1 MVNPPIQ
8 GAGAPALRDSAGSVT
23 RFTSFSTRLRR
34 ASLRG
39 AMALGALVF
48 ATGAWAQSADMVLSN
63 HVVNPDP
70 VPAGGIATIT
80 ITVDN
85 NGPNASSN
93 VKVTDTI
100 PAGATF
106 VSMVASDGGSC
117 TGAAPYACTWGS
129 VPYPG
134 GLRTITLK
142 IKMPGAGVYPN
153 KVDLTSATTD
163 PNASNN
169 SLTRNITVT
178 DAADLRISATSTAG
192 AGAAAGT
199 PYNYTLHVDNA
210 GPNALPAGQ
219 APTVTF
225 NVPAGATI
233 TGVPTGTGWSC
244 TPAGGYPR
252 SNPPAPGATITCT
265 RTPGNDTLANGAAF
279 PNISVPA
286 VGNLN
291 GTVTA
296 SFGVGSSY
304 PDGDLTNNTALVNVP
319 FTSGTDMTIGK
330 SASPSGT
337 VATGAAVAYTLR
349 ARQQGGTPPS
359 NIVVTD
365 TLPAGLTYVSHSAP
379 APWSCTWTAPQLSCT
394 YGGTYNGG
402 PYTDLPD
409 ITLNTTVNGTG
420 SIPNT
425 ANVALPAGQ
434 TDPVPGNNS
443 SSVTVTGSNTAD
455 LQLTKAASIS
465 PVVPGQNYNWNI
477 TVRNTGPLAVAPGQF
492 IDVTENIPAG
502 LTVRAAPSSAGW
514 SCTPPPGGY
523 PANGPLNLSCRY
535 TVPAGGL
542 AANANAPNLA
552 IPVVQPAA
560 GSISNRAC
568 VALSGPGR
576 VDSNAGNDC
585 QTVGNAS
592 TATSADLSITKTAS
606 PNPVVVGQNLTYV
619 LTVRNAGPDAA
630 TNVHVRD
637 ALTNLLNPN
646 GLVSA
651 AVTTGTGTCSP
662 AGPANGDVTV
672 DCTIPTL
679 ANGATAVV
687 TIVVKP
693 GNTGATDLTRT
704 NSATVQSNDV
714 GDPNRGNNTSNT
726 TSTTVQPRVDMTVT
740 KSVTP
745 TPVHVGEPLVYVV
758 TARNNGPSTAT
769 NVKITD
775 ALPANTAM
783 LGTAT
788 ATNGGTCT
796 APADGATSGTVE
808 CTWASVPPGTQYT
821 ATFRLRPLVAA
832 LNTTIHNV
840 VNVTTDSTETD
851 TTNNSGSADAGVI
864 AADLDVLVHKTD
876 SVDPVVLGGDT
887 MYTLTVTNVGP
898 SYGTNLVVT
907 DTFPQGSPTA
917 RFSWQGSLTA
927 SVAGTP
933 VANVATV
940 CTTVP
945 AIGDI
950 SGTLKCTFPTVAPG
964 AANKIVITYMM
975 RAESIVTAGAYSGTQ
990 SNHVEV
996 KVDETERESSN
1007 NATNEDTT
1015 TRRVDIATD
1024 LALAKAIDKPQIH
1037 AGDTATYTLTVTN
1050 NGPLASNGAQV
1061 MDPLPAGMSFVSSP
1075 DGCVAAGSNVSCAVG
1090 ALAVNATKTFHVLV
1104 QLANPYTGNSPI
1116 INTATLDAPG
1126 DTNPGNNTG
1135 TARTEV
1141 PGAPVDPAVAA
1152 SIAGTVYHD
1161 RNDNG
1166 TIDAGE
1172 EGIGGVTIELL
1183 QGGVVVAT
1191 TTTDANGHYSFTG
1204 LMPGTY
1210 TVHEVQ
1216 PGGWIDGKDTLG
1228 TGATG
1233 GAGTAGNDVFSDVV
1247 LQDGN
1252 HAIDYNFGEHK
1263 PDVSAIPT
1271 LSQWSLALLALLMAG
1286 FAVRRRV
1293 HG

>member
-1 MVNPPIQ
+1 MVNPPIR
-8 GAGAPALRDSAGSVT
+8 GAGASATHKSAGSFP
-23 RFTSFSTRLRR
+23 RFMSFSTRLQRV
-34 ASLRG
+34 ALRS

-48 ATGAWAQSADMVLSN
+48 ATGAWAQSADMVLSSQI
-63 HVVNPDP
+63 VNPDP
-70 VPAGGIATIT
+70 VPAGGTATIT
-80 ITVDN
+80 IRVDN
-85 NGPNASSN
+85 NGPGAASN
-93 VKVTDTI
+93 VSLTDTL
-100 PAGATF
+100 PPGSTF
-106 VSMVASDGGSC
+106 VSMTASDGGTC
-117 TGAAPYACTWGS
+117 NGAVPYHCDWAS
-129 VPYPG
+129 VPFQAF
-134 GLRTITLK
+134 RTVTLK
-142 IKMPGAGVYPN
+142 VTLPAAGVW
-153 KVDLTSATTD
+153 
-163 PNASNN
+163 PNAATVSAATPDGNN
-169 SLTRNITVT
+169 NNNTLTRNITAVA
-178 DAADLRISATSTAG
+178 AADLRITATSTAG
-192 AGAAAGT
+192 AGAVAGT

-279 PNISVPA
+279 PDISVPA
-286 VGNLN
+286 EGNLN

-304 PDGDLTNNTALVNVP
+304 PDGDLANNTALVNVP
-319 FTSGTDMTIGK
+319 FTSGTDMTISK
-330 SASPSGT
+330 LASPSGT

-349 ARQQGGTPPS
+349 ARQLGGTAPS

-379 APWSCTWTAPQLSCT
+379 APWACTWAAPQLSCT

-420 SIPNT
+420 GIQNT
-425 ANVALPAGQ
+425 ASVALPAGQ
-434 TDPVPGNNS
+434 TDLVPGNNS
-443 SSVTVTGSNTAD
+443 SSVTVTGSNEAD
-455 LQLTKAASIS
+455 LRLTKAASIS
-465 PVVPGQNYNWNI
+465 PVVPGQDYNWNI
-477 TVRNTGPLAVAPGQF
+477 TVRNLGPLAVAPGQF

-576 VDSNAGNDC
+576 VDGNAGNDC

-619 LTVRNAGPDAA
+619 LTVNNAGPDAA
-630 TNVHVRD
+630 TDVHVRD
-637 ALTNLLNPN
+637 ALANLLNPG

-651 AVTTGTGTCSP
+651 AVTTGSGTCNP

-679 ANGATAVV
+679 ASGATAVV

-693 GNTGATDLTRT
+693 GNTGSTDLTRT
-704 NSATVQSNDV
+704 NSATVHSNDV

-745 TPVHVGEPLVYVV
+745 NPVHVGEPLVYVV

-775 ALPANTAM
+775 VLPANTAM

-788 ATNGGTCT
+788 ATNGGSCT

-808 CTWASVPPGTQYT
+808 CTWASVPPNTQYT
-821 ATFRLRPLVAA
+821 ATFRLRPLAAA

-840 VNVTTDSTETD
+840 VNVTTDSTETN
-851 TTNNSGSADAGVI
+851 TNNNSGSADATVI
-864 AADLDVLVHKTD
+864 AADLDILVHKTD

-887 MYTLTVTNVGP
+887 MYTITVTNVGP

-927 SVAGTP
+927 SIAGTAVP
-933 VANVATV
+933 NASTY

-945 AIGDI
+945 AIGDT
-950 SGTLKCTFPTVAPG
+950 SGTLTCSFPTIAPG
-964 AANKIVITYMM
+964 AANQIVLTYMM

-996 KVDETERESSN
+996 KVDETERETSN

-1024 LALAKAIDKPQIH
+1024 LALAKAIDKPQMH

-1061 MDPLPAGMSFVSSP
+1061 MDPLPAGLSFVSSP

-1166 TIDAGE
+1166 IIDPGE
-1172 EGIGGVTIELL
+1172 EGIAGVTIELL

>member
-1 MVNPPIQ
+1 M
-8 GAGAPALRDSAGSVT
+8 
-23 RFTSFSTRLRR
+23 SFSTRLQRV
-34 ASLRG
+34 ALRS

-48 ATGAWAQSADMVLSN
+48 ATGAWAQSADMVLSSQI
-63 HVVNPDP
+63 VNPDP
-70 VPAGGIATIT
+70 VPAGGTATIT
-80 ITVDN
+80 IRVDN
-85 NGPNASSN
+85 NGPGAASN
-93 VKVTDTI
+93 VSLTDTL
-100 PAGATF
+100 PPGSTF
-106 VSMVASDGGSC
+106 VSMTASDGGTC
-117 TGAAPYACTWGS
+117 NGAVPYHCDWAS
-129 VPYPG
+129 VPFQAF
-134 GLRTITLK
+134 RTVTLK
-142 IKMPGAGVYPN
+142 VTLPAAGVW
-153 KVDLTSATTD
+153 
-163 PNASNN
+163 PNAATVSAATPDGNN
-169 SLTRNITVT
+169 NNNTLTRNITAVA
-178 DAADLRISATSTAG
+178 AADLRITATSTAG
-192 AGAAAGT
+192 AGAVAGT

-279 PNISVPA
+279 PDISVPA

-304 PDGDLTNNTALVNVP
+304 PDGDLANNTALVNVP
-319 FTSGTDMTIGK
+319 FTSGTDMTISK
-330 SASPSGT
+330 LASPSGT

-349 ARQQGGTPPS
+349 ARQLSGTAPS

-379 APWSCTWTAPQLSCT
+379 APWACTWAAPQLSCT

-420 SIPNT
+420 GIQNT
-425 ANVALPAGQ
+425 ASVALPAGQ

-443 SSVTVTGSNTAD
+443 SSVTVTGSNEAD
-455 LQLTKAASIS
+455 LRLTKAASIS
-465 PVVPGQNYNWNI
+465 PVVPGQDYNWNI
-477 TVRNTGPLAVAPGQF
+477 TVRNLGPLAVAPGQF

-576 VDSNAGNDC
+576 VDGNAGNDC

-619 LTVRNAGPDAA
+619 LTVNNAGPDAA
-630 TNVHVRD
+630 TDVHVRD
-637 ALTNLLNPN
+637 ALANLLNPG

-651 AVTTGTGTCSP
+651 AVTTGSGTCNP

-679 ANGATAVV
+679 ASGATAVV

-693 GNTGATDLTRT
+693 GNTGSTDLTRT
-704 NSATVQSNDV
+704 NSATVHSNDV

-745 TPVHVGEPLVYVV
+745 NPVHVGEPLVYVV

-775 ALPANTAM
+775 VLPANTAM

-788 ATNGGTCT
+788 ATNGGSCT

-808 CTWASVPPGTQYT
+808 CTWASVPPNTQYT
-821 ATFRLRPLVAA
+821 ATFRLRPLAAA

-840 VNVTTDSTETD
+840 VNVTTDSTETN
-851 TTNNSGSADAGVI
+851 TNNNSGSADATVI
-864 AADLDVLVHKTD
+864 AADLDILVHKTD

-887 MYTLTVTNVGP
+887 MYTITVTNVGP

-927 SVAGTP
+927 SIAGTAVP
-933 VANVATV
+933 NASTY

-945 AIGDI
+945 AIGDT
-950 SGTLKCTFPTVAPG
+950 SGTLTCSFPTIAPG
-964 AANKIVITYMM
+964 AANQIVLTYMM

-996 KVDETERESSN
+996 KVDETERETSN

-1024 LALAKAIDKPQIH
+1024 LALAKAIDKPQMH

-1061 MDPLPAGMSFVSSP
+1061 MDPLPAGLSFVSSP

-1166 TIDAGE
+1166 IIDPGE
-1172 EGIGGVTIELL
+1172 EGIAGVTIELL

>member
-1 MVNPPIQ
+1 MVSPPIR
-8 GAGAPALRDSAGSVT
+8 GAGAPATRKSAGSSP
-23 RFTSFSTRLRR
+23 RFTSFSTRLQRV
-34 ASLRG
+34 ALRS

-48 ATGAWAQSADMVLSN
+48 ATGAWAQSADMVLSSQT
-63 HVVNPDP
+63 VNPDP
-70 VPAGGIATIT
+70 VPAGGTATIT
-80 ITVDN
+80 IRVDN
-85 NGPNASSN
+85 NGPGAASN
-93 VKVTDTI
+93 VSLTDTL
-100 PAGATF
+100 PPGSTF
-106 VSMVASDGGSC
+106 VSMTASDGGTC
-117 TGAAPYACTWGS
+117 NGAVPYHCDWAS
-129 VPYPG
+129 VPFQAF
-134 GLRTITLK
+134 RTVTLK
-142 IKMPGAGVYPN
+142 VTLPAAGVW
-153 KVDLTSATTD
+153 
-163 PNASNN
+163 PNAATVSAATPDGNN
-169 SLTRNITVT
+169 NNNTLTRNITAVA
-178 DAADLRISATSTAG
+178 AADLRITATSTAG
-192 AGAAAGT
+192 AGAVAGT

-279 PNISVPA
+279 PDISVPA

-304 PDGDLTNNTALVNVP
+304 PDGDLANNTALVNVP
-319 FTSGTDMTIGK
+319 FTSGTDMTISK

-349 ARQQGGTPPS
+349 ARQLGGTAPS

-379 APWSCTWTAPQLSCT
+379 APWACTWAAPQLSCT

-420 SIPNT
+420 GIQNT
-425 ANVALPAGQ
+425 ASVALPAGQ

-443 SSVTVTGSNTAD
+443 SSIIVTGSNEAD
-455 LQLTKAASIS
+455 LRLTKAASIS

-477 TVRNTGPLAVAPGQF
+477 TVRNLGPLAVAPGQF

-576 VDSNAGNDC
+576 VDGNAGNDC

-619 LTVRNAGPDAA
+619 LTVNNAGPDAA
-630 TNVHVRD
+630 TDVHVRD
-637 ALTNLLNPN
+637 ALANLLNPG

-651 AVTTGTGTCSP
+651 AVTTGGGTCNP

-679 ANGATAVV
+679 ASGATAVV

-693 GNTGATDLTRT
+693 GNTGSTDLTRT
-704 NSATVQSNDV
+704 NSATVHSNDV

-745 TPVHVGEPLVYVV
+745 NPVHVGEPLVYVV

-775 ALPANTAM
+775 VLPANTAM

-788 ATNGGTCT
+788 ATNGGSCT

-808 CTWASVPPGTQYT
+808 CTWASVPPNTQYT
-821 ATFRLRPLVAA
+821 ATFRLRPLAAA

-840 VNVTTDSTETD
+840 VNVTTDSTETN
-851 TTNNSGSADAGVI
+851 TNNNSGSADATVI
-864 AADLDVLVHKTD
+864 AADLDILVHKTD

-887 MYTLTVTNVGP
+887 MYTITVTNVGP

-927 SVAGTP
+927 SIAGTAVP
-933 VANVATV
+933 NASTY

-945 AIGDI
+945 AIGDT
-950 SGTLKCTFPTVAPG
+950 SGTLTCSFPTIAPG
-964 AANKIVITYMM
+964 AANQIVLTYMM

-996 KVDETERESSN
+996 KVDETERETSN

-1024 LALAKAIDKPQIH
+1024 LALTKAIDKPQMH

-1061 MDPLPAGMSFVSSP
+1061 MDPLPAGLSFVSSP

-1166 TIDAGE
+1166 IIDPGE
-1172 EGIGGVTIELL
+1172 EGIAGVTIELL

>member
-1 MVNPPIQ
+1 M
-8 GAGAPALRDSAGSVT
+8 
-23 RFTSFSTRLRR
+23 SFSTRLQRV
-34 ASLRG
+34 ALRS

-48 ATGAWAQSADMVLSN
+48 ATGAWAQSADMVLSSQI
-63 HVVNPDP
+63 VNPDP
-70 VPAGGIATIT
+70 VPAGGTATIT
-80 ITVDN
+80 IRVDN
-85 NGPNASSN
+85 NGPGAASN
-93 VKVTDTI
+93 VSLTDTL
-100 PAGATF
+100 PPGSTF
-106 VSMVASDGGSC
+106 VSMTASDGGTC
-117 TGAAPYACTWGS
+117 NGAVPYHCDWAS
-129 VPYPG
+129 VPFQAF
-134 GLRTITLK
+134 RTVTLK
-142 IKMPGAGVYPN
+142 VTLPAAGVW
-153 KVDLTSATTD
+153 
-163 PNASNN
+163 PNAATVSAATPDGNN
-169 SLTRNITVT
+169 NNNTLTRNITAVA
-178 DAADLRISATSTAG
+178 AADLRITATSTAG
-192 AGAAAGT
+192 AGAVAGT

-279 PNISVPA
+279 PDISVPA

-304 PDGDLTNNTALVNVP
+304 PDGDLANNTALVNVP
-319 FTSGTDMTIGK
+319 FTSGTDMTISK
-330 SASPSGT
+330 LASPSGT

-349 ARQQGGTPPS
+349 ARQLGGTAPS

-379 APWSCTWTAPQLSCT
+379 APWACTWAAPQLSCT

-420 SIPNT
+420 GIQNT
-425 ANVALPAGQ
+425 ASVALPAGQ

-443 SSVTVTGSNTAD
+443 SSVTVTGSNEAD
-455 LQLTKAASIS
+455 LRLTKAASIS
-465 PVVPGQNYNWNI
+465 PVVPGQDYNWNI
-477 TVRNTGPLAVAPGQF
+477 TVRNLGPLAVAPGQF

-576 VDSNAGNDC
+576 VDGNAGNDC

-619 LTVRNAGPDAA
+619 LTVNNAGPDAA
-630 TNVHVRD
+630 TDVHVRD
-637 ALTNLLNPN
+637 ALANLLNPG

-651 AVTTGTGTCSP
+651 AVTTGSGTCNP

-679 ANGATAVV
+679 ASGATAVV

-693 GNTGATDLTRT
+693 GNTGSTDLTRT
-704 NSATVQSNDV
+704 NSATVHSNDV

-745 TPVHVGEPLVYVV
+745 NPVHVGEPLVYVV

-775 ALPANTAM
+775 VLPANTAM

-788 ATNGGTCT
+788 ATNGGSCT

-808 CTWASVPPGTQYT
+808 CTWASVPPNTQYT
-821 ATFRLRPLVAA
+821 ATFRLRPLAAA

-840 VNVTTDSTETD
+840 VNVTTDSTETN
-851 TTNNSGSADAGVI
+851 TNNNSGSADATVI
-864 AADLDVLVHKTD
+864 AADLDILVHKTD

-887 MYTLTVTNVGP
+887 MYTITVTNVGP

-927 SVAGTP
+927 SIAGTAVP
-933 VANVATV
+933 NASTY

-945 AIGDI
+945 AIGDT
-950 SGTLKCTFPTVAPG
+950 SGTLTCSFPTIAPG
-964 AANKIVITYMM
+964 AANQIVLTYMM

-996 KVDETERESSN
+996 KVDETERETSN

-1024 LALAKAIDKPQIH
+1024 LALAKAIDKPQMH

-1061 MDPLPAGMSFVSSP
+1061 MDPLPAGLSFVSSP

-1166 TIDAGE
+1166 IIDPGE
-1172 EGIGGVTIELL
+1172 EGIAGVTIELL

>member
-1 MVNPPIQ
+1 MVSPPIR
-8 GAGAPALRDSAGSVT
+8 GAGAPATRKSAGSSP
-23 RFTSFSTRLRR
+23 RFTSFSTRLQRV
-34 ASLRG
+34 ALRS

-48 ATGAWAQSADMVLSN
+48 ATGAWAQSADMVLSSQT
-63 HVVNPDP
+63 VNPDP
-70 VPAGGIATIT
+70 VPAGGTATIT
-80 ITVDN
+80 IRVDN
-85 NGPNASSN
+85 NGPGAASN
-93 VKVTDTI
+93 VSLTDTL
-100 PAGATF
+100 PPGSTF
-106 VSMVASDGGSC
+106 VSMTASDGGTC
-117 TGAAPYACTWGS
+117 NGAVPYHCDWAS
-129 VPYPG
+129 VPFQAF
-134 GLRTITLK
+134 RTVTLK
-142 IKMPGAGVYPN
+142 VTLPAAGVW
-153 KVDLTSATTD
+153 
-163 PNASNN
+163 PNAATVSAATPDGNN
-169 SLTRNITVT
+169 NNNTLTRNITAVA
-178 DAADLRISATSTAG
+178 AADLRITATSTAG
-192 AGAAAGT
+192 AGAVAGT

-279 PNISVPA
+279 PDISVPA

-304 PDGDLTNNTALVNVP
+304 PDGDLANNTALVNVP
-319 FTSGTDMTIGK
+319 FTSGTDMTISK

-349 ARQQGGTPPS
+349 ARQLGGTAPS

-379 APWSCTWTAPQLSCT
+379 APWACTWAAPQLSCT

-420 SIPNT
+420 GIQNT
-425 ANVALPAGQ
+425 ASVALPAGQ

-443 SSVTVTGSNTAD
+443 SSIIVTGSNEAD
-455 LQLTKAASIS
+455 LRLTKAASIS

-477 TVRNTGPLAVAPGQF
+477 TVRNLGPLAVAPGQF

-576 VDSNAGNDC
+576 VDGNAGNDC

-619 LTVRNAGPDAA
+619 LTVNNAGPDAA
-630 TNVHVRD
+630 TDVHVRD
-637 ALTNLLNPN
+637 ALANLLNPG

-651 AVTTGTGTCSP
+651 AVTTGSGTCNP

-679 ANGATAVV
+679 ASGATAVV

-693 GNTGATDLTRT
+693 GNTGSTDLTRT
-704 NSATVQSNDV
+704 NSATVHSNDV

-745 TPVHVGEPLVYVV
+745 NPVHVGEPLVYVV

-775 ALPANTAM
+775 VLPANTAM

-788 ATNGGTCT
+788 ATNGGSCT

-808 CTWASVPPGTQYT
+808 CTWASVPPNTQYT
-821 ATFRLRPLVAA
+821 ATFRLRPLAAA

-840 VNVTTDSTETD
+840 VNVTTDSTETN
-851 TTNNSGSADAGVI
+851 TNNNSGSADATVI
-864 AADLDVLVHKTD
+864 AADLDILVHKTD

-887 MYTLTVTNVGP
+887 MYTITVTNVGP

-927 SVAGTP
+927 SIAGTAVP
-933 VANVATV
+933 NASTY

-945 AIGDI
+945 AIGDT
-950 SGTLKCTFPTVAPG
+950 SGTLTCSFPTIAPG
-964 AANKIVITYMM
+964 AANQIVLTYMM

-996 KVDETERESSN
+996 KVDETERETSN

-1024 LALAKAIDKPQIH
+1024 LALTKAIDKPQMH

-1061 MDPLPAGMSFVSSP
+1061 MDPLPAGLSFVSSP

-1166 TIDAGE
+1166 IIDPGE
-1172 EGIGGVTIELL
+1172 EGIAGVTIELL

>member
-1 MVNPPIQ
+1 MVSPPIR
-8 GAGAPALRDSAGSVT
+8 GAGAPATRKSAGSSP
-23 RFTSFSTRLRR
+23 RFTSFSTRLQRV
-34 ASLRG
+34 ALRG

-48 ATGAWAQSADMVLSN
+48 ATGAWAQSADMVLSSQT
-63 HVVNPDP
+63 VNPDP
-70 VPAGGIATIT
+70 VPAGGTATIT
-80 ITVDN
+80 IRVDN
-85 NGPNASSN
+85 NGPGAASN
-93 VKVTDTI
+93 VSLTDTL
-100 PAGATF
+100 PPGSTF
-106 VSMVASDGGSC
+106 VSMTASDGGTC
-117 TGAAPYACTWGS
+117 NGAAPYHCDWAS
-129 VPYPG
+129 VPFQAF
-134 GLRTITLK
+134 RTVTLK
-142 IKMPGAGVYPN
+142 VTLPTAGVW
-153 KVDLTSATTD
+153 
-163 PNASNN
+163 PNAATVSAATPDSNAN
-169 SLTRNITVT
+169 NNTLTRNITAVA
-178 DAADLRISATSTAG
+178 AADLRITATSTAG

-233 TGVPTGTGWSC
+233 NGVPTGTGWSC

-304 PDGDLTNNTALVNVP
+304 PDGDLANNTALVNVP

-420 SIPNT
+420 SIQNT

-434 TDPVPGNNS
+434 TDPEPGNNS
-443 SSVTVTGSNTAD
+443 SSVTVTGSNEAD
-455 LQLTKAASIS
+455 LRLTKAASIS

-477 TVRNTGPLAVAPGQF
+477 TVRNLGPLAVAPGQF

-568 VALSGPGR
+568 VALSGLGR
-576 VDSNAGNDC
+576 VDGNAGNDC

-619 LTVRNAGPDAA
+619 LTVNNAGPDAA
-630 TNVHVRD
+630 TDVHVRD
-637 ALTNLLNPN
+637 ALANLLNPG

-651 AVTTGTGTCSP
+651 AVTTGSGTCNP

-679 ANGATAVV
+679 ASGATAVV

-693 GNTGATDLTRT
+693 GNTGSTDLTRT
-704 NSATVQSNDV
+704 NSATVHSNDV

-745 TPVHVGEPLVYVV
+745 NPVHVGEPLVYVV

-775 ALPANTAM
+775 VLPANTAM

-788 ATNGGTCT
+788 ATNGGSCT

-808 CTWASVPPGTQYT
+808 CTWASVPPNTQYT
-821 ATFRLRPLVAA
+821 ATFRLRPLAAA

-840 VNVTTDSTETD
+840 VNVTTDSTETN
-851 TTNNSGSADAGVI
+851 TNNNSGSADATVI
-864 AADLDVLVHKTD
+864 AADLDILVHKTD

-887 MYTLTVTNVGP
+887 MYTITVINVGP

-927 SVAGTP
+927 SIAGTAVP
-933 VANVATV
+933 NASTY

-945 AIGDI
+945 AIGDT
-950 SGTLKCTFPTVAPG
+950 SGTLTCSFPTIAPG
-964 AANKIVITYMM
+964 AANQIVLTYMM

-996 KVDETERESSN
+996 KVDETERETSN

-1024 LALAKAIDKPQIH
+1024 LALTKAIDKPQMH

-1061 MDPLPAGMSFVSSP
+1061 MDPLPAGLSFVSSP

-1166 TIDAGE
+1166 IIDPGE
-1172 EGIGGVTIELL
+1172 EGIAGVTIELL

>member
-1 MVNPPIQ
+1 MVNPPIR
-8 GAGAPALRDSAGSVT
+8 GAGASATHKSAGSFP
-23 RFTSFSTRLRR
+23 RFMSFSTRLQRV
-34 ASLRG
+34 ALRS

-48 ATGAWAQSADMVLSN
+48 ATGAWAQSADMVLSSQI
-63 HVVNPDP
+63 VNPDP
-70 VPAGGIATIT
+70 VPAGGTATIT
-80 ITVDN
+80 IRVDN
-85 NGPNASSN
+85 NGPGAASN
-93 VKVTDTI
+93 VSLTDTL
-100 PAGATF
+100 PPGSTF
-106 VSMVASDGGSC
+106 VSMTASDGGTC
-117 TGAAPYACTWGS
+117 NGAVPYHCDWAS
-129 VPYPG
+129 VPFQAF
-134 GLRTITLK
+134 RTVTLK
-142 IKMPGAGVYPN
+142 VTLPAAGVW
-153 KVDLTSATTD
+153 
-163 PNASNN
+163 PNAATVSAATPDGNN
-169 SLTRNITVT
+169 NNNTLTRNITAVA
-178 DAADLRISATSTAG
+178 AADLRITATSTAG
-192 AGAAAGT
+192 AGAVAGT

-279 PNISVPA
+279 PDISVPA

-304 PDGDLTNNTALVNVP
+304 PDGDLANNTALVNVP
-319 FTSGTDMTIGK
+319 FTSGTDMTISK

-349 ARQQGGTPPS
+349 ARQLGGTAPS

-379 APWSCTWTAPQLSCT
+379 APWACTWAAPQLSCT

-420 SIPNT
+420 GIQNT
-425 ANVALPAGQ
+425 ASVALPAGQ

-443 SSVTVTGSNTAD
+443 SSIIVTGSNEAD
-455 LQLTKAASIS
+455 LRLTKAASIS

-477 TVRNTGPLAVAPGQF
+477 TVRNLGPLAVAPGQF

-576 VDSNAGNDC
+576 VDGNAGNDC

-619 LTVRNAGPDAA
+619 LTVNNAGPDAA
-630 TNVHVRD
+630 TDVHVRD
-637 ALTNLLNPN
+637 ALANLLNPG

-651 AVTTGTGTCSP
+651 AVTTGSGTCNP

-679 ANGATAVV
+679 ASGATAVV

-693 GNTGATDLTRT
+693 GNTGSTDLTRT
-704 NSATVQSNDV
+704 NSATVHSNDV

-745 TPVHVGEPLVYVV
+745 NPVHVGEPLVYVV

-775 ALPANTAM
+775 VLPANTAM

-788 ATNGGTCT
+788 ATNGGSCT

-808 CTWASVPPGTQYT
+808 CTWASVPPNTQYT
-821 ATFRLRPLVAA
+821 ATFRLRPLAAA

-840 VNVTTDSTETD
+840 VNVTTDSTETN
-851 TTNNSGSADAGVI
+851 TNNNSGSADATVI
-864 AADLDVLVHKTD
+864 AADLDILVHKTD

-887 MYTLTVTNVGP
+887 MYTITVTNVGP

-927 SVAGTP
+927 SIAGTAVP
-933 VANVATV
+933 NASTY

-945 AIGDI
+945 AIGDT
-950 SGTLKCTFPTVAPG
+950 SGTLTCSFPTIAPG
-964 AANKIVITYMM
+964 AANQIVLTYMM

-996 KVDETERESSN
+996 KVDETERETSN

-1024 LALAKAIDKPQIH
+1024 LALTKAIDKPQMH

-1061 MDPLPAGMSFVSSP
+1061 MDPLPAGLSFVSSP

-1166 TIDAGE
+1166 IIDPGE
-1172 EGIGGVTIELL
+1172 EGIAGVTIELL

>member
-1 MVNPPIQ
+1 MVNPPIR
-8 GAGAPALRDSAGSVT
+8 GAGASATHKSAGSFP
-23 RFTSFSTRLRR
+23 RFMSFSTRLQRV
-34 ASLRG
+34 ALRS

-48 ATGAWAQSADMVLSN
+48 ATGAWAQSADMVLSSQI
-63 HVVNPDP
+63 VNPDP
-70 VPAGGIATIT
+70 VPAGGTATIT
-80 ITVDN
+80 IRVDN
-85 NGPNASSN
+85 NGPGAASN
-93 VKVTDTI
+93 VSLTDTL
-100 PAGATF
+100 PPGSTF
-106 VSMVASDGGSC
+106 VSMTASDGGTC
-117 TGAAPYACTWGS
+117 NGAVPYHCDWAS
-129 VPYPG
+129 VPFQAF
-134 GLRTITLK
+134 RTVTLK
-142 IKMPGAGVYPN
+142 VTLPAAGVW
-153 KVDLTSATTD
+153 
-163 PNASNN
+163 PNAATVSAATPDGNN
-169 SLTRNITVT
+169 NNNTLTRNITAVA
-178 DAADLRISATSTAG
+178 AADLRITATSTAG
-192 AGAAAGT
+192 AGAVAGT

-279 PNISVPA
+279 PDISVPA
-286 VGNLN
+286 VGHLN

-304 PDGDLTNNTALVNVP
+304 PDGDLANNTALVNVP
-319 FTSGTDMTIGK
+319 FTSGTDMTISK
-330 SASPSGT
+330 LASPSGT

-349 ARQQGGTPPS
+349 ARQLGGTAPS

-379 APWSCTWTAPQLSCT
+379 APWACTWAAPQLSCT

-420 SIPNT
+420 GIQNT
-425 ANVALPAGQ
+425 ASVALPAGQ

-443 SSVTVTGSNTAD
+443 SSVTVTGSNEAD
-455 LQLTKAASIS
+455 LRLTKAASIS
-465 PVVPGQNYNWNI
+465 PVVPGQDYNWNI
-477 TVRNTGPLAVAPGQF
+477 TVRNLGPLAVAPGQF

-576 VDSNAGNDC
+576 VDGNAGNDC

-619 LTVRNAGPDAA
+619 LTVNNAGPDAA
-630 TNVHVRD
+630 TDVHVRD
-637 ALTNLLNPN
+637 ALANLLNPG

-651 AVTTGTGTCSP
+651 AVTTGSGTCNP

-679 ANGATAVV
+679 ASGATAVV

-693 GNTGATDLTRT
+693 GNTGSTDLTRT
-704 NSATVQSNDV
+704 NSATVHSNDV

-745 TPVHVGEPLVYVV
+745 NPVHVGEPLVYVV

-775 ALPANTAM
+775 VLPANTAM

-788 ATNGGTCT
+788 ATNGGSCT

-808 CTWASVPPGTQYT
+808 CTWASVPPNTQYT
-821 ATFRLRPLVAA
+821 ATFRLRPLAAA

-840 VNVTTDSTETD
+840 VNVTTDSTETN
-851 TTNNSGSADAGVI
+851 TNNNSGSADATVI
-864 AADLDVLVHKTD
+864 AADLDILVHKTD

-887 MYTLTVTNVGP
+887 MYTITVTNVGP

-927 SVAGTP
+927 SIAGTAVP
-933 VANVATV
+933 NASTY

-945 AIGDI
+945 AIGDT
-950 SGTLKCTFPTVAPG
+950 SGTLTCSFPTIAPG
-964 AANKIVITYMM
+964 AANQIVLTYMM

-996 KVDETERESSN
+996 KVDETERETSN

-1024 LALAKAIDKPQIH
+1024 LALTKAIDKPQMH

-1061 MDPLPAGMSFVSSP
+1061 MDPLPAGLSFVSSP

-1166 TIDAGE
+1166 IIDPGE
-1172 EGIGGVTIELL
+1172 EGIAGVTIELL

>member
-1 MVNPPIQ
+1 MVNPPIR
-8 GAGAPALRDSAGSVT
+8 GAGASATHKSAGSFP
-23 RFTSFSTRLRR
+23 RFMSFSTRLQRV
-34 ASLRG
+34 ALRS

-48 ATGAWAQSADMVLSN
+48 ATGAWAQSADMVLSSQI
-63 HVVNPDP
+63 VNPDP
-70 VPAGGIATIT
+70 VPAGGTATIT
-80 ITVDN
+80 IRVDN
-85 NGPNASSN
+85 NGPGAASN
-93 VKVTDTI
+93 VSLTDTL
-100 PAGATF
+100 PPGSTF
-106 VSMVASDGGSC
+106 VSMTASDGGTC
-117 TGAAPYACTWGS
+117 NGAVPYHCDWAS
-129 VPYPG
+129 VPFQAF
-134 GLRTITLK
+134 RTVTLK
-142 IKMPGAGVYPN
+142 VTLPAAGVW
-153 KVDLTSATTD
+153 
-163 PNASNN
+163 PNAATVSAATPDGNN
-169 SLTRNITVT
+169 NNTTLTRNITAVA
-178 DAADLRISATSTAG
+178 AADLRITATSTAG
-192 AGAAAGT
+192 AGAVAGT

-279 PNISVPA
+279 PDISVPA

-304 PDGDLTNNTALVNVP
+304 PDGDLANNTALVNVP
-319 FTSGTDMTIGK
+319 FTSGTDMTISK
-330 SASPSGT
+330 LASPSGT

-349 ARQQGGTPPS
+349 ARQLGGTAPS

-379 APWSCTWTAPQLSCT
+379 APWACTWAAPQLSCT

-420 SIPNT
+420 GIQNT
-425 ANVALPAGQ
+425 ASVALPAGQ

-443 SSVTVTGSNTAD
+443 SSVTVTGSNEAD
-455 LQLTKAASIS
+455 LRLTKAASIS
-465 PVVPGQNYNWNI
+465 PVVPGQDYNWNI
-477 TVRNTGPLAVAPGQF
+477 TVRNLGPLAVAPGQF

-576 VDSNAGNDC
+576 VDGNAGNDC

-619 LTVRNAGPDAA
+619 LTVNNAGPDAA
-630 TNVHVRD
+630 TDVHVRD
-637 ALTNLLNPN
+637 ALANLLNPG

-651 AVTTGTGTCSP
+651 AVTTGSGTCNP

-679 ANGATAVV
+679 ASGATAVV

-693 GNTGATDLTRT
+693 GNTGSTDLTRT
-704 NSATVQSNDV
+704 NSATVHSNDV

-745 TPVHVGEPLVYVV
+745 NPVHVGEPLVYVV

-775 ALPANTAM
+775 VLPANTAM

-788 ATNGGTCT
+788 ATNGGSCT

-808 CTWASVPPGTQYT
+808 CTWASVPPNTQYT
-821 ATFRLRPLVAA
+821 ATFRLRPLAAA

-840 VNVTTDSTETD
+840 VNVTTDSTETN
-851 TTNNSGSADAGVI
+851 TNNNSGSADATVI
-864 AADLDVLVHKTD
+864 AADLDILVHKTD

-887 MYTLTVTNVGP
+887 MYTITVTNVGP

-927 SVAGTP
+927 SIAGTAVP
-933 VANVATV
+933 NASTY

-945 AIGDI
+945 AIGDT
-950 SGTLKCTFPTVAPG
+950 SGTLTCSFPTIAPG
-964 AANKIVITYMM
+964 AANQIVLTYMM

-996 KVDETERESSN
+996 KVDETERETSN

-1024 LALAKAIDKPQIH
+1024 LALAKAIDKPQMH

-1061 MDPLPAGMSFVSSP
+1061 MDPLPAGLSFVSSP

-1166 TIDAGE
+1166 IIDPGE
-1172 EGIGGVTIELL
+1172 EGIAGVTIELL

>member
-1 MVNPPIQ
+1 MVNPPIR
-8 GAGAPALRDSAGSVT
+8 GAGASATHKSAGSFP
-23 RFTSFSTRLRR
+23 RFMSFSTRLQRV
-34 ASLRG
+34 ALRS

-48 ATGAWAQSADMVLSN
+48 ATGAWAQSADMVLSSQI
-63 HVVNPDP
+63 VNPDP
-70 VPAGGIATIT
+70 VPAGGTATIT
-80 ITVDN
+80 IRVDN
-85 NGPNASSN
+85 NGPGAASN
-93 VKVTDTI
+93 VSLTDTL
-100 PAGATF
+100 PPGSTF
-106 VSMVASDGGSC
+106 VSMTASDGGTC
-117 TGAAPYACTWGS
+117 NGAVPYHCDWAS
-129 VPYPG
+129 VPFQAF
-134 GLRTITLK
+134 RTVTLK
-142 IKMPGAGVYPN
+142 VTLPAAGVW
-153 KVDLTSATTD
+153 
-163 PNASNN
+163 PNAATVSAATPDGNN
-169 SLTRNITVT
+169 NNNTLTRNITAVA
-178 DAADLRISATSTAG
+178 AADLRITATSTAG
-192 AGAAAGT
+192 AGAVAGT

-279 PNISVPA
+279 PDISVPA

-304 PDGDLTNNTALVNVP
+304 PDGDLANNTALVNVP
-319 FTSGTDMTIGK
+319 FTSGTDMTISK
-330 SASPSGT
+330 LASPSGT

-349 ARQQGGTPPS
+349 ARQLGGTAPS

-379 APWSCTWTAPQLSCT
+379 APWACTWAAPQLSCT

-420 SIPNT
+420 GIQNT
-425 ANVALPAGQ
+425 ASVALPAGQ

-443 SSVTVTGSNTAD
+443 SSVTVTGSNEAD
-455 LQLTKAASIS
+455 LRLTKAASIS

-477 TVRNTGPLAVAPGQF
+477 TVRNLGPLAVAPGQF

-576 VDSNAGNDC
+576 VDGNAGNDC

-619 LTVRNAGPDAA
+619 LTVNNAGPDAA
-630 TNVHVRD
+630 TDVHVRD
-637 ALTNLLNPN
+637 ALANLLNPG

-651 AVTTGTGTCSP
+651 AVTTGSGTCNP

-679 ANGATAVV
+679 ASGATAVV

-693 GNTGATDLTRT
+693 GNTGSTDLTRT
-704 NSATVQSNDV
+704 NSATVHSNDV

-745 TPVHVGEPLVYVV
+745 NPVHVGEPLVYVV

-775 ALPANTAM
+775 VLPANTAM

-788 ATNGGTCT
+788 ATNGGSCT

-808 CTWASVPPGTQYT
+808 CTWASVPPNTQYT
-821 ATFRLRPLVAA
+821 ATFRLRPLAAA

-840 VNVTTDSTETD
+840 VNVTTDSTETN
-851 TTNNSGSADAGVI
+851 TNNNSGSADATVI
-864 AADLDVLVHKTD
+864 AADLDILVHKTD

-887 MYTLTVTNVGP
+887 MYTITVTNVGP

-927 SVAGTP
+927 SIAGTAVP
-933 VANVATV
+933 NASTY

-945 AIGDI
+945 AIGDT
-950 SGTLKCTFPTVAPG
+950 SGTLTCSFPTIAPG
-964 AANKIVITYMM
+964 AANQIVLTYMM

-996 KVDETERESSN
+996 KVDETERETSN

-1024 LALAKAIDKPQIH
+1024 LALTKAIDKPQMH

-1061 MDPLPAGMSFVSSP
+1061 MDPLPAGLSFVSSP

-1166 TIDAGE
+1166 IIDPGE
-1172 EGIGGVTIELL
+1172 EGIAGVTIELL

>member
-1 MVNPPIQ
+1 MVNPPIR
-8 GAGAPALRDSAGSVT
+8 GAGASATHKSAGSFP
-23 RFTSFSTRLRR
+23 RFMSFSTRLQRV
-34 ASLRG
+34 ALRS

-48 ATGAWAQSADMVLSN
+48 ATGAWAQSADMVLSSQI
-63 HVVNPDP
+63 VNPDP
-70 VPAGGIATIT
+70 VPAGGTATIT
-80 ITVDN
+80 IRVDN
-85 NGPNASSN
+85 NGPGAASN
-93 VKVTDTI
+93 VSLTDTL
-100 PAGATF
+100 PPGSTF
-106 VSMVASDGGSC
+106 VSMTASDGGTC
-117 TGAAPYACTWGS
+117 NGAVPYHCDWAS
-129 VPYPG
+129 VPFQAF
-134 GLRTITLK
+134 RTVTLK
-142 IKMPGAGVYPN
+142 VTLPAAGVW
-153 KVDLTSATTD
+153 
-163 PNASNN
+163 PNAATVSAATPDGNN
-169 SLTRNITVT
+169 NNNTLTRNITAVA
-178 DAADLRISATSTAG
+178 AADLRITATSTAG
-192 AGAAAGT
+192 AGAVAGT

-210 GPNALPAGQ
+210 GPKALPAGQ

-279 PNISVPA
+279 PDISVPA

-304 PDGDLTNNTALVNVP
+304 PDGDLANNTALVNVP
-319 FTSGTDMTIGK
+319 FTSGTDMTISK
-330 SASPSGT
+330 LASPSGT

-349 ARQQGGTPPS
+349 ARQLGGTAPS

-379 APWSCTWTAPQLSCT
+379 APWACTWAAPQLSCT

-420 SIPNT
+420 GIQNT
-425 ANVALPAGQ
+425 ASVALPAGQ

-443 SSVTVTGSNTAD
+443 SSVTVTGSNEAD
-455 LQLTKAASIS
+455 LRLTKAASIS
-465 PVVPGQNYNWNI
+465 PVVPGQDYNWNI
-477 TVRNTGPLAVAPGQF
+477 TVRNLGPLAVAPGQF

-576 VDSNAGNDC
+576 VDGNAGNDC

-619 LTVRNAGPDAA
+619 LTVNNAGPDAA
-630 TNVHVRD
+630 TDVHVRD
-637 ALTNLLNPN
+637 ALANLLNPG

-651 AVTTGTGTCSP
+651 AVTTGSGTCNP

-679 ANGATAVV
+679 ASGATAVV

-693 GNTGATDLTRT
+693 GNTGSTDLTRT
-704 NSATVQSNDV
+704 NSATVHSNDV

-745 TPVHVGEPLVYVV
+745 NPVHVGEPLVYVV

-775 ALPANTAM
+775 VLPANTAM

-788 ATNGGTCT
+788 ATNGGSCT

-808 CTWASVPPGTQYT
+808 CTWASVPPNTQYT
-821 ATFRLRPLVAA
+821 ATFRLRPLAAA

-840 VNVTTDSTETD
+840 VNVTTDSTETN
-851 TTNNSGSADAGVI
+851 TNNNSGSADATVI
-864 AADLDVLVHKTD
+864 AADLDILVHKTD

-887 MYTLTVTNVGP
+887 MYTITVTNVGP

-1061 MDPLPAGMSFVSSP
+1061 MDPLPAGLSFVSSP

-1166 TIDAGE
+1166 IIDPGE
-1172 EGIGGVTIELL
+1172 EGIAGVTIELL

>member
-1 MVNPPIQ
+1 M
-8 GAGAPALRDSAGSVT
+8 
-23 RFTSFSTRLRR
+23 SFSTRLQRV
-34 ASLRG
+34 ALRS

-48 ATGAWAQSADMVLSN
+48 ATGAWAQSADMVLSSQI
-63 HVVNPDP
+63 VNPDP
-70 VPAGGIATIT
+70 VPAGGTATIT
-80 ITVDN
+80 IRVDN
-85 NGPNASSN
+85 NGPGAASN
-93 VKVTDTI
+93 VSLTDTL
-100 PAGATF
+100 PPGSTF
-106 VSMVASDGGSC
+106 VSMTASDGGTC
-117 TGAAPYACTWGS
+117 NGAVPYHCDWAS
-129 VPYPG
+129 VPFQAF
-134 GLRTITLK
+134 RTVTLK
-142 IKMPGAGVYPN
+142 VTLPAAGVW
-153 KVDLTSATTD
+153 
-163 PNASNN
+163 PNAATVSAATPDGNN
-169 SLTRNITVT
+169 NNNTLTRNITAVA
-178 DAADLRISATSTAG
+178 AADLRITATSTAG
-192 AGAAAGT
+192 AGAVAGT

-279 PNISVPA
+279 PDISVPA

-304 PDGDLTNNTALVNVP
+304 PDGDLANNTALVNVP
-319 FTSGTDMTIGK
+319 FTSGTDMTISK
-330 SASPSGT
+330 LASPSGT

-349 ARQQGGTPPS
+349 ARQLGGTAPS

-379 APWSCTWTAPQLSCT
+379 APWACTWAAPQLSCT

-420 SIPNT
+420 SIQNT

-443 SSVTVTGSNTAD
+443 SSVTVTGSNEAD
-455 LQLTKAASIS
+455 LRLTKAASIS
-465 PVVPGQNYNWNI
+465 PVVPGQDYNWNI
-477 TVRNTGPLAVAPGQF
+477 TVRNLGPLAVAPGQF

-576 VDSNAGNDC
+576 VDGNAGNDC

-619 LTVRNAGPDAA
+619 LTVNNAGPDAA
-630 TNVHVRD
+630 TDVHVRD
-637 ALTNLLNPN
+637 ALANLLNPG

-651 AVTTGTGTCSP
+651 AVTTGSGTCNP

-679 ANGATAVV
+679 ASGATAVV

-693 GNTGATDLTRT
+693 GNTGSTDLTRT
-704 NSATVQSNDV
+704 NSATVHSNDV

-745 TPVHVGEPLVYVV
+745 NPVHVGEPLVYVV

-775 ALPANTAM
+775 VLPANTAM

-788 ATNGGTCT
+788 ATNGGSCT

-808 CTWASVPPGTQYT
+808 CTWASVPPNTQYT
-821 ATFRLRPLVAA
+821 ATFRLRPLAAA

-840 VNVTTDSTETD
+840 VNVTTDSTETN
-851 TTNNSGSADAGVI
+851 TNNNSGSADATVI
-864 AADLDVLVHKTD
+864 AADLDILVHKTD

-887 MYTLTVTNVGP
+887 MYTITVTNVGP

-927 SVAGTP
+927 SIAGTAVP
-933 VANVATV
+933 NASTY

-945 AIGDI
+945 AIGDT
-950 SGTLKCTFPTVAPG
+950 SGTLTCSFPTIAPG
-964 AANKIVITYMM
+964 AANQIVLTYMM

-996 KVDETERESSN
+996 KVDETERETSN

-1024 LALAKAIDKPQIH
+1024 LALAKAIDKPQMH

-1061 MDPLPAGMSFVSSP
+1061 MDPLPAGLSFVSSP

-1166 TIDAGE
+1166 IIDPGE
-1172 EGIGGVTIELL
+1172 EGIAGVTIELL

>member
-1 MVNPPIQ
+1 MVNPPIR
-8 GAGAPALRDSAGSVT
+8 GAGASATHKSAGSFP
-23 RFTSFSTRLRR
+23 RFMSFSTRLQRV
-34 ASLRG
+34 ALRS

-48 ATGAWAQSADMVLSN
+48 ATGAWAQSADMVLSSQI
-63 HVVNPDP
+63 VNPDP
-70 VPAGGIATIT
+70 VPAGGTATIT
-80 ITVDN
+80 IRVDN
-85 NGPNASSN
+85 NGPGAASN
-93 VKVTDTI
+93 VSLTDTL
-100 PAGATF
+100 PPGSTF
-106 VSMVASDGGSC
+106 VSMTASDGGTC
-117 TGAAPYACTWGS
+117 NGAVPYHCDWAS
-129 VPYPG
+129 VPFQAF
-134 GLRTITLK
+134 RTVTLK
-142 IKMPGAGVYPN
+142 VTLPAAGVW
-153 KVDLTSATTD
+153 
-163 PNASNN
+163 PNAATVSAATPDGNN
-169 SLTRNITVT
+169 NNNTLTRNITAVA
-178 DAADLRISATSTAG
+178 AADLRITATSTAG
-192 AGAAAGT
+192 AGAVAGT

-279 PNISVPA
+279 PDISVPA

-304 PDGDLTNNTALVNVP
+304 PDGDLANNTALVNVP
-319 FTSGTDMTIGK
+319 FTSGTDMTISK

-349 ARQQGGTPPS
+349 ARQLGGTAPS

-379 APWSCTWTAPQLSCT
+379 APWACTWAAPQLSCT

-420 SIPNT
+420 GIQNT
-425 ANVALPAGQ
+425 ASVALPAGQ

-443 SSVTVTGSNTAD
+443 SSVTVTGSNEAD
-455 LQLTKAASIS
+455 LRLTKAASIS

-477 TVRNTGPLAVAPGQF
+477 TVRNLGPLAVAPGQF

-576 VDSNAGNDC
+576 VDGNAGNDC

-619 LTVRNAGPDAA
+619 LTVNNAGPDAA
-630 TNVHVRD
+630 TDVHVRD
-637 ALTNLLNPN
+637 ALANLLNPG

-651 AVTTGTGTCSP
+651 AVTTGSGTCNP

-679 ANGATAVV
+679 ASGATAVV

-693 GNTGATDLTRT
+693 GNTGSTDLTRT
-704 NSATVQSNDV
+704 NSATVHSNDV

-745 TPVHVGEPLVYVV
+745 NPVHVGEPLVYVV

-775 ALPANTAM
+775 VLPANTAM

-788 ATNGGTCT
+788 ATNGGSCT

-808 CTWASVPPGTQYT
+808 CTWASVPPNTQYT
-821 ATFRLRPLVAA
+821 ATFRLRPLAAA

-840 VNVTTDSTETD
+840 VNVTTDSTETN
-851 TTNNSGSADAGVI
+851 TNNNSGSADATVI
-864 AADLDVLVHKTD
+864 AADLDILVHKTD

-887 MYTLTVTNVGP
+887 MYTITVTNVGP

-927 SVAGTP
+927 SIAGTAVP
-933 VANVATV
+933 NASTY

-945 AIGDI
+945 AIGDT
-950 SGTLKCTFPTVAPG
+950 SGTLTCSFPTIAPG
-964 AANKIVITYMM
+964 AANQIVLTYMM

-996 KVDETERESSN
+996 KVDETERETSN

-1024 LALAKAIDKPQIH
+1024 LALTKAIDKPQMH

-1061 MDPLPAGMSFVSSP
+1061 MDPLPAGLSFVSSP

-1166 TIDAGE
+1166 IIDPGE
-1172 EGIGGVTIELL
+1172 EGIAGVTIELL

>member
-1 MVNPPIQ
+1 MVNPPIR
-8 GAGAPALRDSAGSVT
+8 GAGASATHKSAGSFP
-23 RFTSFSTRLRR
+23 RFMSFSTRLQRV
-34 ASLRG
+34 ALRS

-48 ATGAWAQSADMVLSN
+48 ATGAWAQSADMVLSSQI
-63 HVVNPDP
+63 VNPDP
-70 VPAGGIATIT
+70 VPAGGTATIT
-80 ITVDN
+80 IRVDN
-85 NGPNASSN
+85 NGPGAASN
-93 VKVTDTI
+93 VSLTDTL
-100 PAGATF
+100 PPGSTF
-106 VSMVASDGGSC
+106 VSMTASDGGTC
-117 TGAAPYACTWGS
+117 NGAAPYHCDWAS
-129 VPYPG
+129 VPFQAF
-134 GLRTITLK
+134 RTVTLK
-142 IKMPGAGVYPN
+142 VTLPTAGVW
-153 KVDLTSATTD
+153 
-163 PNASNN
+163 PNAATVSAATPDSNAN
-169 SLTRNITVT
+169 NNTLTRNITAVA
-178 DAADLRISATSTAG
+178 AADLRITATSTAG

-279 PNISVPA
+279 PDISVPA
-286 VGNLN
+286 VGHLN

-379 APWSCTWTAPQLSCT
+379 APWNCTWTAPQLSCT

-420 SIPNT
+420 SIQNT

-443 SSVTVTGSNTAD
+443 SSVTVTGSNEAD
-455 LQLTKAASIS
+455 LRLTKAASIS

-477 TVRNTGPLAVAPGQF
+477 TVRNLGPLAVAPGQF

-576 VDSNAGNDC
+576 VDGNAGNDC

-619 LTVRNAGPDAA
+619 LTVNNAGPDAA
-630 TNVHVRD
+630 TDVHVRD
-637 ALTNLLNPN
+637 ALANLLNPG

-651 AVTTGTGTCSP
+651 AVTTGSGTCNP

-679 ANGATAVV
+679 ASGATAVV

-693 GNTGATDLTRT
+693 GNTGSTDLTRT
-704 NSATVQSNDV
+704 NSATVHSNDV

-745 TPVHVGEPLVYVV
+745 NPVHVGEPLVYVV

-775 ALPANTAM
+775 VLPANTAM

-788 ATNGGTCT
+788 ATNGGSCT

-808 CTWASVPPGTQYT
+808 CTWASVPPNTQYT
-821 ATFRLRPLVAA
+821 ATFRLRPLAAA

-840 VNVTTDSTETD
+840 VNVTTDSTETN
-851 TTNNSGSADAGVI
+851 TNNNSGSADATVI
-864 AADLDVLVHKTD
+864 AADLDILVHKTD

-887 MYTLTVTNVGP
+887 MYTITVTNVGP

-927 SVAGTP
+927 SIAGTAVP
-933 VANVATV
+933 NASTY

-945 AIGDI
+945 AIGDT
-950 SGTLKCTFPTVAPG
+950 SGTLTCSFPTIAPG
-964 AANKIVITYMM
+964 AANQIVLTYMM

-996 KVDETERESSN
+996 KVDETERETSN

-1024 LALAKAIDKPQIH
+1024 LALTKAIDKPQMH

-1061 MDPLPAGMSFVSSP
+1061 MDPLPAGLSFVSSP

-1166 TIDAGE
+1166 IIDPGE
-1172 EGIGGVTIELL
+1172 EGIAGVTIELL

>member
-1 MVNPPIQ
+1 MVNPPIR
-8 GAGAPALRDSAGSVT
+8 GAGASATHKSAGSFP
-23 RFTSFSTRLRR
+23 RFMSFSTRLQRV
-34 ASLRG
+34 ALRS

-48 ATGAWAQSADMVLSN
+48 ATGAWAQSADMVLSSQI
-63 HVVNPDP
+63 VNPDP
-70 VPAGGIATIT
+70 VPAGGTATIT
-80 ITVDN
+80 IRVDN
-85 NGPNASSN
+85 NGPGAASN
-93 VKVTDTI
+93 VSLTDTL
-100 PAGATF
+100 PPGSTF
-106 VSMVASDGGSC
+106 VSMTASDGGTC
-117 TGAAPYACTWGS
+117 NGAVPYHCDWAS
-129 VPYPG
+129 VPFQAF
-134 GLRTITLK
+134 RTVTLK
-142 IKMPGAGVYPN
+142 VTLPAAGVW
-153 KVDLTSATTD
+153 
-163 PNASNN
+163 PNAATVSAATPDGNN
-169 SLTRNITVT
+169 NNNTLTRNITAVA
-178 DAADLRISATSTAG
+178 AADLRITATSTAG
-192 AGAAAGT
+192 AGAVAGT

-279 PNISVPA
+279 PDISVPA

-304 PDGDLTNNTALVNVP
+304 PDGDLANNTALVNVP
-319 FTSGTDMTIGK
+319 FTSGTDMTISK
-330 SASPSGT
+330 LASPSGT

-349 ARQQGGTPPS
+349 ARQLGGTAPS

-379 APWSCTWTAPQLSCT
+379 APWACTWAAPQLSCT

-420 SIPNT
+420 GIQNT
-425 ANVALPAGQ
+425 ASVALPAGQ

-443 SSVTVTGSNTAD
+443 SSVTVTGSNEAD
-455 LQLTKAASIS
+455 LRLTKAASIS
-465 PVVPGQNYNWNI
+465 PVVPGQDYNWNI
-477 TVRNTGPLAVAPGQF
+477 TVRNLGPLAVAPGQF

-576 VDSNAGNDC
+576 VDGNAGNDC

-619 LTVRNAGPDAA
+619 LTVNNAGPDAA
-630 TNVHVRD
+630 TDVHVRD
-637 ALTNLLNPN
+637 ALANLLNPG

-651 AVTTGTGTCSP
+651 AVTTGSGTCNP

-679 ANGATAVV
+679 ASGATAVV

-693 GNTGATDLTRT
+693 GNTGSTDLTRT
-704 NSATVQSNDV
+704 NSATVHSNDV

-745 TPVHVGEPLVYVV
+745 NPVHVGEPLVYVV

-775 ALPANTAM
+775 VLPANTAM

-788 ATNGGTCT
+788 ATNGGSCT

-808 CTWASVPPGTQYT
+808 CTWASVPPNTQYT
-821 ATFRLRPLVAA
+821 ATFRLRPLAAA

-840 VNVTTDSTETD
+840 VNVTTDSTETN
-851 TTNNSGSADAGVI
+851 TNNNSGSADATVI
-864 AADLDVLVHKTD
+864 AADLDILVHKTD

-887 MYTLTVTNVGP
+887 MYTITVTNVGP

-927 SVAGTP
+927 SIAGTAVP
-933 VANVATV
+933 NASTY

-945 AIGDI
+945 AIGDT
-950 SGTLKCTFPTVAPG
+950 SGTLTCSFPTIAPG
-964 AANKIVITYMM
+964 AANQIVLTYMM

-996 KVDETERESSN
+996 KVDETERETSN

-1024 LALAKAIDKPQIH
+1024 LALTKAIDKPQMH

-1061 MDPLPAGMSFVSSP
+1061 MDPLPAGLSFVSSP

-1166 TIDAGE
+1166 IIDPGE
-1172 EGIGGVTIELL
+1172 EGIAGVTIELL

>member
-1 MVNPPIQ
+1 MVNPPIR
-8 GAGAPALRDSAGSVT
+8 GAGASATHKSAGSFP
-23 RFTSFSTRLRR
+23 RFMSFSTRLQRV
-34 ASLRG
+34 ALRS

-48 ATGAWAQSADMVLSN
+48 ATGAWAQSADMVLSSQI
-63 HVVNPDP
+63 VNPDP
-70 VPAGGIATIT
+70 VPAGGTATIT
-80 ITVDN
+80 IRVDN
-85 NGPNASSN
+85 NGPGAASN
-93 VKVTDTI
+93 VSLTDTL
-100 PAGATF
+100 PPGSTF
-106 VSMVASDGGSC
+106 VSMTASDGGTC
-117 TGAAPYACTWGS
+117 NGAVPYHCDWAS
-129 VPYPG
+129 VPFQAF
-134 GLRTITLK
+134 RTVTLK
-142 IKMPGAGVYPN
+142 VTLPAAGVW
-153 KVDLTSATTD
+153 
-163 PNASNN
+163 PNAATVSAATPDGNN
-169 SLTRNITVT
+169 NNNTLTRNITAVA
-178 DAADLRISATSTAG
+178 AADLRITATSTAG
-192 AGAAAGT
+192 AGAVAGT

-279 PNISVPA
+279 PDISVPA
-286 VGNLN
+286 EGNLN

-304 PDGDLTNNTALVNVP
+304 PDGDLANNTALVNVP
-319 FTSGTDMTIGK
+319 FTSGTDMTISK
-330 SASPSGT
+330 LASPSGT

-349 ARQQGGTPPS
+349 ARQLGGTAPS

-379 APWSCTWTAPQLSCT
+379 APWACTWAAPQLSCT

-420 SIPNT
+420 GIQNT
-425 ANVALPAGQ
+425 ASVALPAGQ

-443 SSVTVTGSNTAD
+443 SSVTVTGSNEAD
-455 LQLTKAASIS
+455 LRLTKAASIS
-465 PVVPGQNYNWNI
+465 PVVPGQDYNWNI
-477 TVRNTGPLAVAPGQF
+477 TVRNLGPLAVAPGQF

-576 VDSNAGNDC
+576 VDGNAGNDC

-619 LTVRNAGPDAA
+619 LTVNNAGPDAA
-630 TNVHVRD
+630 TDVHVRD
-637 ALTNLLNPN
+637 ALANLLNPG

-651 AVTTGTGTCSP
+651 AVTTGSGTCNP

-679 ANGATAVV
+679 ASGATAVV

-693 GNTGATDLTRT
+693 GNTGSTDLTRT
-704 NSATVQSNDV
+704 NSATVHSNDV

-745 TPVHVGEPLVYVV
+745 NPVHVGEPLVYVV

-775 ALPANTAM
+775 VLPANTAM

-788 ATNGGTCT
+788 ATNGGSCT

-808 CTWASVPPGTQYT
+808 CTWASVPPNTQYT
-821 ATFRLRPLVAA
+821 ATFRLRPLAAA

-840 VNVTTDSTETD
+840 VNVTTDSTETN
-851 TTNNSGSADAGVI
+851 TNNNSGSADATVI
-864 AADLDVLVHKTD
+864 AADLDILVHKTD

-887 MYTLTVTNVGP
+887 MYTITVTNVGP

-927 SVAGTP
+927 SIAGTAVP
-933 VANVATV
+933 NASTY

-945 AIGDI
+945 AIGDT
-950 SGTLKCTFPTVAPG
+950 SGTLTCSFPTIAPG
-964 AANKIVITYMM
+964 AANQIVLTYMM

-996 KVDETERESSN
+996 KVDETERETSN

-1024 LALAKAIDKPQIH
+1024 LALAKAIDKPQMH

-1061 MDPLPAGMSFVSSP
+1061 MDPLPAGLSFVSSP

-1166 TIDAGE
+1166 IIDPGE
-1172 EGIGGVTIELL
+1172 EGIAGVTIELL

>member
-48 ATGAWAQSADMVLSN
+48 ATGAWAQSADMVLSSQT
-63 HVVNPDP
+63 VNPDP
-70 VPAGGIATIT
+70 VPAGGTATIT
-80 ITVDN
+80 IRVDN
-85 NGPNASSN
+85 NGPGAASN
-93 VKVTDTI
+93 VSLTDTL
-100 PAGATF
+100 PPGSTF
-106 VSMVASDGGSC
+106 VSMTASDGGTC
-117 TGAAPYACTWGS
+117 NGAAPYHCDWAS
-129 VPYPG
+129 VPFQAF
-134 GLRTITLK
+134 RTVTLK
-142 IKMPGAGVYPN
+142 VTLPAAGVW
-153 KVDLTSATTD
+153 
-163 PNASNN
+163 PNAATVSAATPDSNAN
-169 SLTRNITVT
+169 NNTLTRNITAVA
-178 DAADLRISATSTAG
+178 AADLRITATSTAG
-192 AGAAAGT
+192 AGAVAGT

-279 PNISVPA
+279 PDISVPA

-304 PDGDLTNNTALVNVP
+304 PDGDLANNTALVNVP
-319 FTSGTDMTIGK
+319 FTSGTDMTISK
-330 SASPSGT
+330 LASPSGT

-349 ARQQGGTPPS
+349 ARQLGGTAPS

-379 APWSCTWTAPQLSCT
+379 APWACTWAAPQLSCT

-420 SIPNT
+420 GIQNT
-425 ANVALPAGQ
+425 ASVALPAGQ

-443 SSVTVTGSNTAD
+443 SSVTVTGSNEAD
-455 LQLTKAASIS
+455 LRLTKAASIS
-465 PVVPGQNYNWNI
+465 PVVPGQDYNWNI
-477 TVRNTGPLAVAPGQF
+477 TVRNLGPLAVAPGQF

-576 VDSNAGNDC
+576 VDGNAGNDC

-619 LTVRNAGPDAA
+619 LTVNNAGPDAA
-630 TNVHVRD
+630 TDVHVRD
-637 ALTNLLNPN
+637 ALANLLNPG

-651 AVTTGTGTCSP
+651 AVTTGSGTCNP

-679 ANGATAVV
+679 ASGATAVV

-693 GNTGATDLTRT
+693 GNTGSTDLTRT
-704 NSATVQSNDV
+704 NSATVHSNDV

-745 TPVHVGEPLVYVV
+745 NPVHVGEPLVYVV

-775 ALPANTAM
+775 VLPANTAM

-788 ATNGGTCT
+788 ATNGGSCT

-808 CTWASVPPGTQYT
+808 CTWASVPPNTQYT
-821 ATFRLRPLVAA
+821 ATFRLRPLAAA

-840 VNVTTDSTETD
+840 VNVTTDSTETN
-851 TTNNSGSADAGVI
+851 TNNNSGSADATVI
-864 AADLDVLVHKTD
+864 AADLDILVHKTD

-887 MYTLTVTNVGP
+887 MYTITVTNVGP

>member
-48 ATGAWAQSADMVLSN
+48 ATGAWAQSADMVLSSQT
-63 HVVNPDP
+63 VNPDP
-70 VPAGGIATIT
+70 VPAGGTATIT
-80 ITVDN
+80 IRVDN
-85 NGPNASSN
+85 NGPGAASN
-93 VKVTDTI
+93 VSLTDTL
-100 PAGATF
+100 PPGSTF
-106 VSMVASDGGSC
+106 VSMTASDGGTC
-117 TGAAPYACTWGS
+117 NGAAPYHCDWAS
-129 VPYPG
+129 VPFQAF
-134 GLRTITLK
+134 RTVTLK
-142 IKMPGAGVYPN
+142 VTLPTAGVW
-153 KVDLTSATTD
+153 
-163 PNASNN
+163 PNAATVSAATPDSNAN
-169 SLTRNITVT
+169 NNTLTRNITAVA
-178 DAADLRISATSTAG
+178 AADLRITATSTAG

-233 TGVPTGTGWSC
+233 NGVPTGTGWSC

-279 PNISVPA
+279 PDISVPA

-304 PDGDLTNNTALVNVP
+304 PDGDLANNTALVNVP

-402 PYTDLPD
+402 PYNDLPD

-420 SIPNT
+420 SIQNT

-443 SSVTVTGSNTAD
+443 SSVTVTGSNEAD
-455 LQLTKAASIS
+455 LRLTKAASIS
-465 PVVPGQNYNWNI
+465 PVVLGQNYNWNI
-477 TVRNTGPLAVAPGQF
+477 SVRNMGPLAAAPGQF

-576 VDSNAGNDC
+576 VDGNAGNDC

-619 LTVRNAGPDAA
+619 LTVNNAGPDAA
-630 TNVHVRD
+630 TDVHVRD
-637 ALTNLLNPN
+637 ALANLLNPG

-651 AVTTGTGTCSP
+651 AVTTGSGTCNP

-679 ANGATAVV
+679 ASGATAVV

-693 GNTGATDLTRT
+693 GNTGSTDLTRT
-704 NSATVQSNDV
+704 NSATVHSNDV

-745 TPVHVGEPLVYVV
+745 NPVHVGEPLVYVV

-775 ALPANTAM
+775 VLPANTAM

-788 ATNGGTCT
+788 ATNGGSCT

-808 CTWASVPPGTQYT
+808 CTWASVPPNTQST
-821 ATFRLRPLVAA
+821 ATFRLRPLAAA

-840 VNVTTDSTETD
+840 VNVTTDSTETN
-851 TTNNSGSADAGVI
+851 TNNNSGSADATVI

-1061 MDPLPAGMSFVSSP
+1061 MDPLPAGLSFVSSP

-1166 TIDAGE
+1166 IIDPGE
-1172 EGIGGVTIELL
+1172 EGIAGVTIELL
-1183 QGGVVVAT
+1183 QSGVVVAT